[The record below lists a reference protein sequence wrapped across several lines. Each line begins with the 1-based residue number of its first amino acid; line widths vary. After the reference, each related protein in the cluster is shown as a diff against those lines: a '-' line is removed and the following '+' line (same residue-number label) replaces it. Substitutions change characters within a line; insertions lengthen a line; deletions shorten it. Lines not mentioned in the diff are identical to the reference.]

1 MDATNVPLRLI
12 ECIESMKND
21 VKRKIG
27 MRDHHRA
34 MYAECGENFCEG
46 DGRSHDRKR
55 DMAQAQTAELSSMLA
70 MVRSA
75 KS

>member
-34 MYAECGENFCEG
+34 MYARFYGNAEG
-46 DGRSHDRKR
+46 AHS
-55 DMAQAQTAELSSMLA
+55 
-70 MVRSA
+70 
-75 KS
+75 